1 MFKRKDDGEG
11 APRAVFFDLDN
22 TLYDHRRAARE
33 ALAELHRRY
42 DVSSSGAGVDEFVRV
57 FFDVNQRMW
66 LKLATGEV
74 DVRTLRARRFA
85 ELFARVGAPAPSDA
99 EALGQEYLDIYLAY
113 SYPLAGAEETLAA
126 LEPLL
131 PLGLLTNGFADI
143 QRPKVARL
151 GWEKYFKWVAVAEE
165 LGVFKPDAAIY
176 QKMCEMAGLPP
187 GSILYVGDSPV
198 EDVITGRNVGLR
210 TVWVRREGP
219 EVARWTAEADADYE
233 IADVR
238 EVVPLI
244 KDILGK
250 V

>member
-1 MFKRKDDGEG
+1 MFKRKDVAED

-42 DVSSSGAGVDEFVRV
+42 DVASSGVGVDEFVRL

-66 LKLATGEV
+66 LKLATAEI
-74 DVRTLRARRFA
+74 DVTTLRAERFA
-85 ELFARVGAPAPSDA
+85 ELFARAGAPVPSDA
-99 EALGQEYLDIYLAY
+99 AALGQEYLDVYLSY
-113 SYPLAGAEETLAA
+113 SYPLPGAEETLAA

-143 QRPKVARL
+143 QRPKIARL

-176 QKMCEMAGLPP
+176 RKMCEMAGLPP
-187 GSILYVGDSPV
+187 GRILYVGDSPI

-219 EVARWTAEADADYE
+219 EVARWAAEADADYE
-233 IADVR
+233 VADVR
-238 EVVPLI
+238 DVVPLVEG
-244 KDILGK
+244 ILGGA
-250 V
+250 